1 MNKRRQ
7 GVDRRGE
14 RARKREGKGN
24 GDSQHL
30 RQEGMARLLN
40 DGRVHGGASAAALR
54 PYYSREERTGKQ
66 ENQTEE
72 HRAYSSRRG
81 LTKLLQLRPAAVRD
95 GPVIVAA
102 VAADFPRSRHVR
114 GGIERRTG
122 AQPGGDME
130 DLRRRRGGHGSTRP
144 TGGGASTGCPSHA
157 PRRGQ
162 QPGKKGR
169 SQAEGSRKTAGERG
183 GCSVISNRWQST
195 QQGAAPSRGWHS
207 AGGGTQQGA
216 GIQQH
221 EARGLEGEQEKLV
234 TDESRQKR
242 ALDPMAVSLCSVHP
256 STTELLSITS
266 LSCASTS

>member
-1 MNKRRQ
+1 M
-7 GVDRRGE
+7 DRRGE

-40 DGRVHGGASAAALR
+40 DGRVHGGASAAAPR

-66 ENQTEE
+66 ENQTEG